1 MYRLWYPR
9 GIPKDPSTL
18 SLTEDLKKKKK
29 TLKRSPFPCVMP
41 GFVRF
46 EICKKGF

>member
-18 SLTEDLKKKKK
+18 SLTEDLKKKNFKK
-29 TLKRSPFPCVMP
+29 EPIPVCYA
-41 GFVRF
+41 RF
-46 EICKKGF
+46 CEICKKGF